1 MKIDKGKITS
11 MTNKDS
17 KLNTGYLKNEKRSN
31 EDVLLSQKFT
41 EYLQNKEEQINIL
54 NNMLKQPKHSTKIPI
69 SITKQINILPNST
82 KPKSIITNST
92 QEMAEIKSQ
101 SLSNLKSDKNKIDNI
116 VDSLMFIGLKGNK
129 SSFNA

>member
-11 MTNKDS
+11 MTNKDY

-31 EDVLLSQKFT
+31 EDVVLSQKFT

-69 SITKQINILPNST
+69 LITKQVNILPKST

-116 VDSLMFIGLKGNK
+116 VDSLMFTGLKGNK